1 MNPLIALAIA
11 QGINALIQIWR
22 ESASKPAGWE
32 PTDADWDALLVFN
45 SKTSDQYKQE
55 AADRLGIPWPP
66 HA

>member
-11 QGINALIQIWR
+11 QGIAALIQIWR
-22 ESASKPAGWE
+22 EAANKPAGWE
-32 PTDADWDALLVFN
+32 PTDADWDALLALN
-45 SKTSDQYKQE
+45 SKTAAEYKQE